1 MIVLRDA
8 NSGQIF
14 REIVKTCVK
23 KLGLLQKADAAC
35 CGITV
40 AQCHTLV
47 EIGRKEGLSLNEL
60 SESLTIDKSTM
71 SRTVDNLV
79 KSGLVERRIDNADR
93 RYAKI
98 TLTAKGVEKV
108 ESINSSMEDYFE
120 RIVDSIPR
128 EKRETVVAALP
139 YLLTA
144 VRDTELGFA
153 GQQTCCGTIHEEG
166 GCSDE

>member
-1 MIVLRDA
+1 MVVLENV

-14 REIVKTCVK
+14 REIIKTCVR
-23 KLGLLQKADAAC
+23 KLGLLQKEDAAC

-47 EIGRKEGLSLNEL
+47 EIGRTEGLSLNEL
-60 SESLTIDKSTM
+60 SESLTLDKSTM

-79 KSGLVERRIDNADR
+79 KTGLVERKIDNADR

-120 RIVDSIPR
+120 RILRSIPQ
-128 EKRETVVAALP
+128 EKIELVVAALP

-144 VRDTELGFA
+144 VRDTELGFD
-153 GQQTCCGTIHEEG
+153 GQQTCCGTNHDEG
-166 GCSDE
+166 GCNDE